1 MIEKYIQ
8 FFYLIDVSMMFILQD
23 IKAGYGEVKVLSR
36 TKEGNYIA
44 KETKKKVSLKKICQ
58 YDLNW

>member
-1 MIEKYIQ
+1 
-8 FFYLIDVSMMFILQD
+8 MMFILQD